1 MTCDYL
7 SWASP
12 LCREPWFLL
21 RICSNAVTPDFV
33 WEAPQNVQFSSPFC
47 ICPPASPYGVVP
59 AAPGTVPLLPW
70 GYHKL
75 EACREAPFI
84 WMKCFLGKLIQL
96 LGSVI
101 SVLRFPSGPG
111 DSSHKK
117 DALKDPWNINEKKK
131 KTNIAQTGMKA
142 GEHSSS

>member
-1 MTCDYL
+1 
-7 SWASP
+7 
-12 LCREPWFLL
+12 
-21 RICSNAVTPDFV
+21 
-33 WEAPQNVQFSSPFC
+33 
-47 ICPPASPYGVVP
+47 
-59 AAPGTVPLLPW
+59 
-70 GYHKL
+70 
-75 EACREAPFI
+75 
-84 WMKCFLGKLIQL
+84 MKCFLGKLTQL
-96 LGSVI
+96 LGSII